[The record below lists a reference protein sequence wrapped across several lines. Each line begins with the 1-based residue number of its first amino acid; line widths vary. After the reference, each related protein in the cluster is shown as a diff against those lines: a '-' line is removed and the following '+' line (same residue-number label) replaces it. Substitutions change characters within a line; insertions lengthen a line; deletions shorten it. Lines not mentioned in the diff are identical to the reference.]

1 MTDCTER
8 RLRCTAAQRG
18 NGSVVT
24 YCTQWQRR
32 CTAAQR
38 GNGSVMI
45 DWPEW
50 QVAALRR
57 GLVGKKVGAP

>member
-8 RLRCTAAQRG
+8 QGRRTAP
-18 NGSVVT
+18 
-24 YCTQWQRR
+24 
-32 CTAAQR
+32 QR

-50 QVAALRR
+50 HVAALRR